1 MEHKQRVL
9 IVHNYYKLP
18 GGEDMVVENEK
29 CLLEEHGHFV
39 DLYSRSNKEIDHF
52 SVIQKLL
59 FPFTILFSLRT
70 YRDVKQLI
78 RENDI
83 DIVHVHNTLSLI
95 SPSVYYAAFAC
106 KKPVIQTVHNF
117 RLLCPAATFLRD
129 EKICEEC
136 INKGLKC
143 AVRYGCYRGSKIQ
156 SFMSA
161 AILKLHR
168 SLGTYKRLYYIC
180 LTDFNRRKILLL
192 NQREKSYIKEER
204 VFVKSNFTQIPLLKE
219 IQKKEQYLYVGR
231 LEKLKGVRVLL
242 EAWRGLTEKTL
253 LICGS
258 GPEEEWI
265 RSYRKKYSMERVK
278 LLGQCPHEEILR
290 LLKESRALIL
300 PTMCYEGQPMT
311 IMESYA
317 VGTPVIASDIG
328 NAGNMIEPEVT
339 GIRFAYGDAEALQKA
354 VMCMEEKRD
363 WDTCSVYEEKYT
375 PEKNYELLQRIYTIV
390 QMEEDG
396 N

>member
-1 MEHKQRVL
+1 
-9 IVHNYYKLP
+9 
-18 GGEDMVVENEK
+18 
-29 CLLEEHGHFV
+29 
-39 DLYSRSNKEIDHF
+39 
-52 SVIQKLL
+52 
-59 FPFTILFSLRT
+59 
-70 YRDVKQLI
+70 
-78 RENDI
+78 
-83 DIVHVHNTLSLI
+83 
-95 SPSVYYAAFAC
+95 
-106 KKPVIQTVHNF
+106 
-117 RLLCPAATFLRD
+117 
-129 EKICEEC
+129 
-136 INKGLKC
+136 
-143 AVRYGCYRGSKIQ
+143 
-156 SFMSA
+156 
-161 AILKLHR
+161 
-168 SLGTYKRLYYIC
+168 
-180 LTDFNRRKILLL
+180 
-192 NQREKSYIKEER
+192 
-204 VFVKSNFTQIPLLKE
+204 
-219 IQKKEQYLYVGR
+219 
-231 LEKLKGVRVLL
+231 
-242 EAWRGLTEKTL
+242 
-253 LICGS
+253 
-258 GPEEEWI
+258 
-265 RSYRKKYSMERVK
+265 MERVK